1 MEHIYALHNEFI
13 ELPLNVAF
21 KGKQKVYLVQR
32 DQIYWGRTDECWVK
46 RKKEGNLR
54 NN

>member
-1 MEHIYALHNEFI
+1 MSDNEFI

-32 DQIYWGRTDECWVK
+32 EQIY
-46 RKKEGNLR
+46 
-54 NN
+54 